1 MRTLQPF
8 VAHGSGVSSLTI
20 GRKSAAV
27 LATGGED
34 MDVNVWR
41 VGRPTTL
48 LSCSMGQQKGSGS
61 GSGCVTA
68 LSFDPQEE
76 LLAAGSGAG
85 AVKVFD
91 LGSGRKL
98 RRAFGT
104 GHRSA
109 VSCIDHHPHG
119 SGFLVTGSV
128 DTNIKVWD
136 SRRKECLATYRGHD
150 SATTCVRM
158 SPDGTLVASG
168 AASGAVRIWDLR
180 GGKLMKEFATH
191 RGKVT
196 DLCFHPNEFLLAS
209 SGQDRQV
216 TYGILTRRAPLVI
229 PTREAG
235 L

>member
-61 GSGCVTA
+61 GSGCVWTA

-91 LGSGRKL
+91 LGSGGSFVGHL
-98 RRAFGT
+98 ERAIGLPSVALT
-104 GHRSA
+104 IILMEV
-109 VSCIDHHPHG
+109 VS
-119 SGFLVTGSV
+119 L
-128 DTNIKVWD
+128 
-136 SRRKECLATYRGHD
+136 
-150 SATTCVRM
+150 
-158 SPDGTLVASG
+158 
-168 AASGAVRIWDLR
+168 
-180 GGKLMKEFATH
+180 
-191 RGKVT
+191 
-196 DLCFHPNEFLLAS
+196 
-209 SGQDRQV
+209 
-216 TYGILTRRAPLVI
+216 
-229 PTREAG
+229 
-235 L
+235 